1 MKTYKNLYEKI
12 ISEENLKKAFYAAAK
27 GKKNRRD
34 VRQILNNIDEHVCIL
49 HEILKKK
56 NSDQHTTCRKRS
68 TTDSSR
74 KSAGS

>member
-56 NSDQHTTCRKRS
+56 NSDQHTTYRKRS

>member
-34 VRQILNNIDEHVCIL
+34 VRQIRRL
-49 HEILKKK
+49 
-56 NSDQHTTCRKRS
+56 